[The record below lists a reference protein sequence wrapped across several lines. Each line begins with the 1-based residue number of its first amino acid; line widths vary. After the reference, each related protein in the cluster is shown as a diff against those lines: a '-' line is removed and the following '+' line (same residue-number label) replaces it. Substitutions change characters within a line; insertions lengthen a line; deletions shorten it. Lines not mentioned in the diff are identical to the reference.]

1 MHVYDGRVI
10 EKFTASCEKFVDF
23 FNNHFNKKDKHKQA
37 VKRSLELWPKFFK
50 FVTHYD
56 VEDGVDYYKL
66 IEQYEENVKDLY
78 KCGGKSFLTVRGG
91 KEGSRETAYFH
102 VLRCYIPLI
111 ASETYNDFRCGMGLW
126 TMQGFE
132 RRNYES
138 KTIARN
144 FTNKKDKWLLQVIK
158 RLWDATHW
166 GKQRLTLDAP
176 FYARHKQTDEQ
187 KEQNKLKRTMTKEE
201 SAKNNESKN
210 KRQKVSSTTATSN
223 NDTATTYELKN
234 I

>member
-1 MHVYDGRVI
+1 M
-10 EKFTASCEKFVDF
+10 
-23 FNNHFNKKDKHKQA
+23 
-37 VKRSLELWPKFFK
+37 KRSLELWPNFLK

-56 VEDGVDYYKL
+56 VGVGVDYHQL
-66 IEQYEENVKDLY
+66 IEQYEENVQDLY
-78 KCGGKSFLTVRGG
+78 ECGAVSFLTVRGG
-91 KEGSRETAYFH
+91 KVGSRETAYFH

-144 FTNKKDKWLLQVIK
+144 FTNKKGKWLVQVIK

-166 GKQRLTLDAP
+166 GK
-176 FYARHKQTDEQ
+176 
-187 KEQNKLKRTMTKEE
+187 
-201 SAKNNESKN
+201 
-210 KRQKVSSTTATSN
+210 
-223 NDTATTYELKN
+223 
-234 I
+234 

>member
-1 MHVYDGRVI
+1 
-10 EKFTASCEKFVDF
+10 
-23 FNNHFNKKDKHKQA
+23 
-37 VKRSLELWPKFFK
+37 
-50 FVTHYD
+50 
-56 VEDGVDYYKL
+56 
-66 IEQYEENVKDLY
+66 
-78 KCGGKSFLTVRGG
+78 
-91 KEGSRETAYFH
+91 
-102 VLRCYIPLI
+102 
-111 ASETYNDFRCGMGLW
+111 MGLW

-187 KEQNKLKRTMTKEE
+187 KERNKLKRKMTKEE
-201 SAKNNESKN
+201 SDNNNESKN

-223 NDTATTYELKN
+223 NDAATNNEMMK